1 MNYLIIESLE
11 RYHYFYGDDLTVEC
25 PVGSGKKMTLLEAA
39 NEIAQR
45 LVNVFL
51 PDKNGRRPCHGDCS
65 LYSDDPA
72 WKDLILFYEYFN
84 GDSGKG
90 CGARYR

>member
-11 RYHYFYGDDLTVEC
+11 RYHYFYGNELKVEC
-25 PVGSGKKMTLLEAA
+25 PVGSGNKVTLLEAA
-39 NEIAQR
+39 NEIAHR
-45 LVNVFL
+45 LVKLFI
-51 PDKNGRRPCHGDCS
+51 PDENGRRPCHGDCS

-84 GDSGKG
+84 GDNGKG
-90 CGARYR
+90 CGAR